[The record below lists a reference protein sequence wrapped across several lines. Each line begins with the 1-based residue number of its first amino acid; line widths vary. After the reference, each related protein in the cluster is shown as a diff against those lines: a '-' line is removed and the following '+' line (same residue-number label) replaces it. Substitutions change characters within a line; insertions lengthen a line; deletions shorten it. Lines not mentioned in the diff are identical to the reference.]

1 MVELPGPL
9 RVSSDF
15 PLVGRAAA
23 LERLRTLML
32 RTGELGAV
40 ALLAGEAGSGKSRL
54 VRELARELGEDGAV
68 ILYGASDPVVRTG
81 FGPYREALEQALRVV
96 EPDALRR
103 GPLLAALFPDLP
115 EHADPRFG
123 APDPDTERHRLHSA
137 VVELLGRVSERAPTL
152 LVIEDMQW
160 ADDGSL
166 FLLRRLVHTLPAD
179 GPLLLLATYR
189 DTEADVGEALR
200 ETLADLHRSDG
211 VVRLQLH
218 GLSRADVTELVRRS
232 GGDLPDSEV
241 AGIARELHDLTR
253 GNPFLVCELWR
264 MGLERRTA
272 QRSRRPSRPL
282 AAAGAPRTVRD
293 VVGQRLSRL
302 SPHAADL
309 VEIGAAAGPQFELDV
324 VRRAAGLEVPA
335 LLGALGDAIRNGII
349 EGVPDRRLGY
359 RFTHELVRLALYDRL
374 SPARRA
380 EIHLRLGDALE
391 TSGEPLSGRRIA
403 DLAHHFA
410 AAAPLDDAGR
420 GSEYNLLAGRAAA
433 GMLAFDEAAARLR
446 TALELGLRDQRG
458 RAEALLELGDAAH
471 RGGKA
476 LEARAAYE
484 AAAQAARELP
494 DGELLARAAIGLED
508 ASWRPGI
515 TNAGAVEL
523 LEEAV
528 ATLGEAGSALHVRVL
543 AGLARALDMQ
553 GEHDRAATARAT
565 AIDMAR
571 RLDDKVGVATVL
583 ARAYWARGACAMDE
597 IVEMLTEARALGAE
611 LGSDELLVE
620 AIAWRVPAFVD
631 LCDLDSARTEAAE
644 LRKTAERAGQP
655 FKLHVAAHYE
665 SALALC
671 DGRLELAEAQA
682 ERAREWS
689 SRLSGGEASGIY
701 GIQLFGIRR
710 EQGRLA
716 ELASLVRAVSGAGQ
730 PAGPWRPGLIVVL
743 TELGMEKE
751 ARRELDA
758 LLGEGL
764 DPLRAS
770 LWLASLCYLTDA
782 CTMLGDSAT
791 AQVLYRELE
800 PFAGGNV
807 MIGHLVACYG
817 AADRY
822 LGMLAAT
829 AGEVG
834 RAQQHFERAL
844 ALNRRMRATTWIAH
858 TAYHYARLLLAEPTE
873 RERAEALLDEA
884 AALAEAAGLAALAAQ
899 TDAARRVSPGRT
911 LPDDLSPR
919 EAQILRLVAR
929 GLSNREIGEH
939 LFISEHTAANHV
951 SNILRKTGCAN
962 RTEAASYAHVNRL
975 APN

>member
-1 MVELPGPL
+1 MFELPGPL

-15 PLVGRAAA
+15 PLVGRAAE
-23 LERLRTLML
+23 LERLRTLM
-32 RTGELGAV
+32 RRSGEIAAV

-54 VRELARELGEDGAV
+54 VRELARELAADGAV

-81 FGPYREALEQALRVV
+81 FGPFREALEQALRIV
-96 EPDALRR
+96 EPDVLRR
-103 GPLLAALFPDLP
+103 DASLAPVFPDLR
-115 EHADPRFG
+115 EHADSGLG
-123 APDPDTERHRLHSA
+123 ASDPDTERHRLHSA
-137 VVELLGRVSERAPTL
+137 VVDLLARVSERAPTL
-152 LVIEDMQW
+152 LVVEDVHW

-166 FLLRRLVHTLPAD
+166 FLLRRLAHTLATD
-179 GPLLLLATYR
+179 ERFLVLATYR
-189 DTEADVGEALR
+189 DTEANVGEALR

-211 VVRLQLH
+211 VVRLRLH
-218 GLSRADVTELVRRS
+218 GLSQADIAEFVRRGR
-232 GGDLPDSEV
+232 GGLPDSDV
-241 AGIARELHDLTR
+241 AGIAREIHDLTR

-264 MGLERRTA
+264 MTLETRTA
-272 QRSRRPSRPL
+272 ERSWRPSRPL
-282 AAAGAPRTVRD
+282 AAAGTPQTVRD

-302 SPHAADL
+302 SPRGAEL
-309 VEIGAAAGPQFELDV
+309 VEIAAAAGPQFQLDV
-324 VRRAAGLEVPA
+324 VRRAADLDVPV
-335 LLGALGDAIRNGII
+335 LLGALGDAIRNGIV
-349 EGVPDRRLGY
+349 EELPDRQLGY
-359 RFTHELVRLALYDRL
+359 RFTHELVRMALYDRL

-380 EIHLRLGDALE
+380 DLHHRLGEALE
-391 TSGEPLSGRRIA
+391 TSGEPLSARRIA

-433 GMLAFDEAAARLR
+433 GALAFDEAAARFR

-458 RAEALLELGDAAH
+458 RAEALVELGGAAH

-476 LEARAAYE
+476 LEAREAFE

-494 DGELLARAAIGLED
+494 DGELLARAAIGFED

-515 TNAGAVEL
+515 TDRRAVEL

-528 ATLGEAGSALHVRVL
+528 AMLSEEGSALHIRVL
-543 AGLARALDMQ
+543 AGLARALDI
-553 GEHDRAATARAT
+553 GGDHERAATARAT

-571 RLDDKVGVATVL
+571 RLEDKAGLATVL
-583 ARAYWARGACAMDE
+583 VRAYWARGACAMEE
-597 IVEMLTEARALGAE
+597 IREMLTEARALGEE

-620 AIAWRVPAFVD
+620 AIAWRVPAFVA

-644 LRKTAERAGQP
+644 LRKMAERAGQP

-716 ELASLVRAVSGAGQ
+716 DLAPLVRAVSGVGE

-743 TELGMEKE
+743 AELGLEEE
-751 ARRELDA
+751 ARRELAA

-764 DPLRAS
+764 DPLRES

-782 CTMLGDSAT
+782 STLLGDTAT

-800 PFAGGNV
+800 PLAGGNV

-829 AGEVG
+829 AGEVEV
-834 RAQQHFERAL
+834 AQQHFERAL
-844 ALNRRMRATTWIAH
+844 ALNRRMGATTWIAH
-858 TAYHYARLLLAEPTE
+858 TAYHYARLLLAERTE

-884 AALAEAAGLAALAAQ
+884 TALAEGCGLAALAAR
-899 TDAARRVSPGRT
+899 TDAARRAAPGRT
-911 LPDDLSPR
+911 VPDNLSPR
-919 EAQILRLVAR
+919 EVQILGLVAR
-929 GLSNREIGEH
+929 GLSNREIAERF
-939 LFISEHTAANHV
+939 FISEHTAANHV
-951 SNILRKTGCAN
+951 SSILRKTGCAN
-962 RTEAASYAHVNRL
+962 RTEAAAYAYENRL
-975 APN
+975 ASN